1 MSAVR
6 SVLKNNIRNAEIDE
20 FLEVEVG
27 KAGYA
32 GADIQKTP
40 LGARIT
46 LFVTRPGLVIGRR
59 GVGIRDLTERLGQN
73 FDLTNPQLSV
83 MEVEVPEL
91 DPRIMAQKIVATV
104 SRGTAFRRAAVW
116 TLNSIMAAGAL
127 GAEIAVAGKLRSER
141 SRFEKH
147 RAGILPK
154 SGDAAEKTVRTAT
167 VMVQLKMGLYG
178 IKVKIAIRDALPSE
192 LEILYEKKENAED
205 QKSEI
210 NAIAEDQKSE
220 INAIAEDQGS

>member
-20 FLEVEVG
+20 FLEAEVG

-40 LGARIT
+40 LGSRIT

-59 GVGIRDLTERLGQN
+59 GVGIRDLTEGLGQN
-73 FDLTNPQLSV
+73 FGLANPQLSV

-147 RAGILPK
+147 RAGIVPK
-154 SGDAAEKTVRTAT
+154 SGDAAEKTVRQAT

-178 IKVKIAIRDALPSE
+178 IKVKIAIRDALPAE
-192 LEILYEKKENAED
+192 LEILYDKKENGEE
-205 QKSEI
+205 KSEI
-210 NAIAEDQKSE
+210 DAITES
-220 INAIAEDQGS
+220 QGS

>member
-6 SVLKNNIRNAEIDE
+6 AVLKNNIRNAEIDE
-20 FLEVEVG
+20 FLEAEVG

-32 GADIQKTP
+32 GADILKTP
-40 LGARIT
+40 LGSRIT

-154 SGDAAEKTVRTAT
+154 SGDAAEKTVRQAT

-178 IKVKIAIRDALPSE
+178 IKVKIAIRDALPAE
-192 LEILYEKKENAED
+192 LEILYEKKDEKKENGEE
-205 QKSEI
+205 KSEI
-210 NAIAEDQKSE
+210 NAIPET
-220 INAIAEDQGS
+220 QGA